1 MHTDTLILMFKD
13 IRNNID
19 ILNEWEVGF
28 IGSIEDQ
35 VLNGRILS
43 PSQLL
48 KLDNIYEKITENDR

>member
-13 IRNNID
+13 ISKNID

>member
-13 IRNNID
+13 ISKNID
-19 ILNEWEVGF
+19 ILNEWEVRF

>member
-48 KLDNIYEKITENDR
+48 KFDNIYEKITENDR